1 MTIETARQFFLTCTV
16 INMAMLLSWFA
27 LFVVGHDWLRGL
39 HGKWFKLS
47 DESFDA
53 IHYAGMAFYKL
64 SIFLFNLVPYIALLL
79 LN

>member
-1 MTIETARQFFLTCTV
+1 MTIEATRQFFLTCTL
-16 INMAMLLSWFA
+16 INMAMLMSWFG
-27 LFVVGHDWLRGL
+27 LFVVGHEWMRGL